1 MGLAGPPRTASF
13 TLGEILKVRGIACC
27 TGRTEGGSPL
37 WSCAFVV
44 FHGRPSVAPT
54 GHPVLSDPDEGLG
67 QIKMWILY
75 YEEAS
80 ISTDETTQHFMFLR
94 QHCQLQKT
102 MVSILMH
109 PMAIQTWRKPS
120 GLVSAVSIEQ

>member
-1 MGLAGPPRTASF
+1 
-13 TLGEILKVRGIACC
+13 
-27 TGRTEGGSPL
+27 
-37 WSCAFVV
+37 VV

-80 ISTDETTQHFMFLR
+80 ISTDETTQQFMFLR
-94 QHCQLQKT
+94 QHFHLQKT
-102 MVSILMH
+102 TASILMH
-109 PMAIQTWRKPS
+109 PTAR
-120 GLVSAVSIEQ
+120 